1 MRLPPSR
8 LLPPFFGSAGASPS
22 RKLLRFSFPR
32 VNFFRKTLHLLGNY
46 PFSHGPRHPTQRPSE
61 PASNHIDWSAA
72 LALHG
77 RWLRT
82 VVIARVGDPWAV
94 DDVLQE
100 LAVAAVKNGHQ
111 LRDPGSCGPWLYRLA
126 VVTAL
131 QYRRRQGRGRK
142 LVERFTQRVPPTDTD
157 RRELDPLDWLLADEE
172 KALVRKAL
180 ACLPRRD
187 AEILLLKYTEDWTYK
202 ELAEHL
208 GLSASA
214 VEARLHR
221 ARQKM
226 RHAIAHLDPA
236 IVKA

>member
-1 MRLPPSR
+1 M
-8 LLPPFFGSAGASPS
+8 A
-22 RKLLRFSFPR
+22 R
-32 VNFFRKTLHLLGNY
+32 VD
-46 PFSHGPRHPTQRPSE
+46 PTQRPSE
-61 PASNHIDWSAA
+61 RASNPIDWSAA

-100 LAVAAVKNGHQ
+100 VAVAAVKNGHQ
-111 LRDPGSCGPWLYRLA
+111 LRDVGSCGPWLYRLA

-131 QYRRRQGRGRK
+131 QYRRRHGRGRK
-142 LVERFTQRVPPTDTD
+142 LIDRFAERVPPTDAD
-157 RRELDPLDWLLADEE
+157 HRELDPLDWLLADEQ
-172 KALVRKAL
+172 KALVRQAL
-180 ACLPRRD
+180 GCLPRRD
-187 AEILLLKYTEDWTYK
+187 AEVLLLKYTEDWTYK

-221 ARQKM
+221 ARQRM
-226 RHAIAHLDPA
+226 RRALAQFDPSLTTA
-236 IVKA
+236 SHER